1 MNKYNKTAAAK
12 WVFISLQ
19 LFYAGGSLTAVLYV
33 AENISRVSGEKTAV
47 SFAFIRELKEEGAEI
62 AGLERKMMEIAD
74 TKELY
79 VRESI
84 ERILK

>member
-1 MNKYNKTAAAK
+1 MQTALGFLERGYEVTILEDCTAA
-12 WVFISLQ
+12 F
-19 LFYAGGSLTAVLYV
+19 GSEEHKKA
-33 AENISRVSGEKTAV
+33 
-47 SFAFIRELKEEGAEI
+47 IRELKEEGAEI